1 LLIKAVAL
9 LYGPNFV
16 GEAHILFLSYFLKE
30 KARRSR
36 ANEKL
41 GVGQAGKW
49 VKEGCENKGWAV
61 TYTAFSFY

>member
-1 LLIKAVAL
+1 M
-9 LYGPNFV
+9 

-41 GVGQAGKW
+41 EVGQAGKW